1 MRLALYQPEIPQNTG
16 TLMRLGACMGVG
28 IDIIEPCGFIWDDA
42 RLKRAGMDYMELANV
57 TRHPSFEEFLKSLDC
72 HPLRRLA
79 VAMTENKQRHCEEQ
93 LLRGNPK
100 VLENNERKECNL
112 TPSRLILLDTK
123 ATTDYLDFEF
133 HPNDVLMVGRES
145 DGVPDNVFNACA
157 HKLKISMLS
166 GVRSLNVAIAASMV
180 LGEALRQTLIRHKK

>member
-28 IDIIEPCGFIWDDA
+28 IDIIDPCGFIWDDA
-42 RLKRAGMDYMELANV
+42 RLKRAGMDYMELVNV
-57 TRHPSFEEFLKSLDC
+57 TRHPSFEEFLTKII
-72 HPLRRLA
+72 PA
-79 VAMTENKQRHCEEQ
+79 
-93 LLRGNPK
+93 
-100 VLENNERKECNL
+100 
-112 TPSRLILLDTK
+112 RLILLDTK
-123 ATTDYLDFEF
+123 ATVDYLDFEF
-133 HPNDVLMVGRES
+133 HPDDVLMVGKES

-180 LGEALRQTLIRHKK
+180 LGESLRQTRIARTL

>member
-1 MRLALYQPEIPQNTG
+1 
-16 TLMRLGACMGVG
+16 MRLGACMGVG

-57 TRHPSFEEFLKSLDC
+57 TRHPSFEEFL
-72 HPLRRLA
+72 
-79 VAMTENKQRHCEEQ
+79 TNI
-93 LLRGNPK
+93 
-100 VLENNERKECNL
+100 

-133 HPNDVLMVGRES
+133 HPDDVLMVGRES
-145 DGVPDNVFNACA
+145 DGVPDAVFNACA

-180 LGEALRQTLIRHKK
+180 LGEALRQTTHKKVSDDNHFSTKTNSI